1 MSDEIDRSSSDSCP
15 GDDQQHRHGSHIA
28 PICVGIVGLGLAATA
43 HIRGYL
49 GHPAARVLAVCDSD
63 GERAAAFG
71 ERYGIE
77 RVYTSYAAMLADRD
91 LNVIDIA
98 TPTFLH
104 AAMTRQAAQ
113 ADKHIHCEKPFCRS
127 VAEGMEAAWA
137 VERAGVKLLVGET
150 YLFLSSHSKARS
162 LIESGAIGRP
172 LQIRQRHGAWHR
184 REDHNLHISADARA
198 WRLDGAQSGGGRYPW
213 IFDHAVHF
221 FATAEYLMGD
231 ALIDEVY
238 AVAATGGGRDRRGA
252 AHDPYRTAEVD
263 IPIITWRYADAERQG
278 VWMRAEPLNGKY
290 DFMHGFSTTV
300 VGETGMIEV
309 LGEGGHNLLWNG
321 SQQHLI
327 LHRQGR
333 ETACFRF
340 DEGGDQVWASD
351 ISYYGQ
357 GHINQVHHLID
368 AILHDRP
375 VRYGGADGVRAV
387 RCTLAAIR
395 SAQEGR
401 PVPVAEVDETFTAY
415 RETDATNAAGAA

>member
-1 MSDEIDRSSSDSCP
+1 MGDS
-15 GDDQQHRHGSHIA
+15 
-28 PICVGIVGLGLAATA
+28 ICVGIVGLGLAATA

-49 GHPAARVLAVCDSD
+49 SHSEAVVLAVCDSD
-63 GERAAAFG
+63 RERAAAFG
-71 ERYGIE
+71 ARYGIE
-77 RVYTSYAAMLADRD
+77 RVYTSFTDLLADGDVD
-91 LNVIDIA
+91 LIDIA

-104 AAMTRQAAQ
+104 ATMTRQAAQ
-113 ADKHIHCEKPFCRS
+113 AGKHIHCEKPFCRS
-127 VAEGMEAAWA
+127 VAEGMDAVRA
-137 VERAGVKLLVGET
+137 VEEAGVKLLVGET
-150 YLFLSSHSKARS
+150 YVFLSSHMKARA
-162 LIESGAIGRP
+162 LIERGAIGRP
-172 LQIRQRHGAWHR
+172 LQIRQRHGAWR
-184 REDHNLHISADARA
+184 RRAEHDLHIDAEARA
-198 WRLDGAQSGGGRYPW
+198 WRLDGAQSGGGPYPW

-221 FATAEYLMGD
+221 FATAEYLMED
-231 ALIDEVY
+231 SAIDEVY
-238 AVAATGGGRDRRGA
+238 AMAAVGGGGGKRAGA
-252 AHDPYRTAEVD
+252 SHDPYRTAELD
-263 IPIITWRYADAERQG
+263 IPIITWRYADPERQG
-278 VWMRAEPLNGKY
+278 VWMRADPLNGKY
-290 DFMHGFSTTV
+290 DFMHGLSTTV

>member
-1 MSDEIDRSSSDSCP
+1 M
-15 GDDQQHRHGSHIA
+15 DDK
-28 PICVGIVGLGLAATA
+28 ICVGIVGLGLAATA

-49 GHPAARVLAVCDSD
+49 SHSEAVVLAVCDSD
-63 GERAAAFG
+63 RERAAAFG
-71 ERYGIE
+71 ARYGIE
-77 RVYTSYAAMLADRD
+77 RVYTSFTDLLADGDVD
-91 LNVIDIA
+91 LIDIA

-104 AAMTRQAAQ
+104 ATMTRQAAQ
-113 ADKHIHCEKPFCRS
+113 AGKHIHCEKPFCRS
-127 VAEGMEAAWA
+127 VAEGMDAVRA
-137 VERAGVKLLVGET
+137 VEEAGVKLLVGET
-150 YLFLSSHSKARS
+150 YVFLSSHMKARA
-162 LIESGAIGRP
+162 LIERGAIGRP
-172 LQIRQRHGAWHR
+172 LQIRQRHGAWR
-184 REDHNLHISADARA
+184 RRAEHDLHIDAEARA
-198 WRLDGAQSGGGRYPW
+198 WRLDGAQSGGGPYPW

-221 FATAEYLMGD
+221 FATAEYLMED
-231 ALIDEVY
+231 SAIDEVY
-238 AVAATGGGRDRRGA
+238 AMAAVGGGGGKRAGA
-252 AHDPYRTAEVD
+252 SHDPYRTAELD
-263 IPIITWRYADAERQG
+263 IPIITWRYADPERQG
-278 VWMRAEPLNGKY
+278 VWMRADPLNGKY
-290 DFMHGFSTTV
+290 DFMHGLSTTV